1 MIIVTGYAA
10 SGKTTLSNLLLR
22 SEPGLRTG
30 VIAHRQV
37 EEYGIAPHPIAL
49 DGCAAYDEVYDFGS
63 GCICCSPSGELT
75 RLLQAWAD
83 RLHEGTLSLDLL
95 IIKAAPLASALV
107 FARCLAAASGRV
119 GERFSLASIVAVV
132 SPGLAVR
139 HLAAD
144 SPKWQARR
152 QLQAAD
158 LVVVAEA
165 TATAPG
171 AAEVEELVRA
181 QSQARLLWLPA
192 EACPAAWAAVAAA
205 PLRPQAASCWND
217 GAGGA
222 GAGGAGGPPESAPM
236 PKGMDMLQQMLP
248 GVNLTYGA

>member
-1 MIIVTGYAA
+1 MTPVLKPGYAA

-107 FARCLAAASGRV
+107 FAKCLAAASGRV

-144 SPKWQARR
+144 GRR
-152 QLQAAD
+152 WLSFGGGKH
-158 LVVVAEA
+158 A
-165 TATAPG
+165 TRCR
-171 AAEVEELVRA
+171 RA
-181 QSQARLLWLPA
+181 QYWPSICTPRRTSGS
-192 EACPAAWAAVAAA
+192 V
-205 PLRPQAASCWND
+205 RHR
-217 GAGGA
+217 GGA
-222 GAGGAGGPPESAPM
+222 
-236 PKGMDMLQQMLP
+236 
-248 GVNLTYGA
+248 